1 MGNNGKKPF
10 LKREKMLDPDLLRE
24 LQEKL
29 RKQAQESLELR
40 EGYSIQELLQDAR
53 KARTARP

>member
-1 MGNNGKKPF
+1 
-10 LKREKMLDPDLLRE
+10 MLDPDLLRE

-40 EGYSIQELLQDAR
+40 EGYSIRELLQDAR
-53 KARTARP
+53 KARTTRP